1 MQGPEKAAM
10 VAALVVQEW
19 GKVALVLVVE
29 EQRKAVVVVEERW
42 LMFRAQD
49 RAPQED

>member
-1 MQGPEKAAM
+1 MQGPEKAAR
-10 VAALVVQEW
+10 VAA
-19 GKVALVLVVE
+19 LVVE
-29 EQRKAVVVVEERW
+29 EQRKAVVVEEERW